1 VLTAHAENVKVH
13 AENVKARTDEK
24 QKQIVSVGGGMYRRS
39 KGGLTLV
46 RVEDPVA
53 AVSGTGA
60 SNPQVNADAK
70 AKPSHKA
77 SRTVIG
83 GSTYVSKGSTMVR
96 VTGKTSALKARSTRK
111 CLQMIRGKKSKS
123 KKLTKGKDLCMF
135 FIKFGKCSK
144 LPECPYL
151 HDKSKIA
158 VCPKFLRGLCD
169 DSECLL
175 SHVVSAD
182 KMPVCRHFLT
192 GLCNNDDCPYL
203 HVKVEFACFQLSVM
217 SLAQPV

>member
-1 VLTAHAENVKVH
+1 MAA
-13 AENVKARTDEK
+13 
-24 QKQIVSVGGGMYRRS
+24 
-39 KGGLTLV
+39 GGLTLV
-46 RVEDPVA
+46 RLEDPVA
-53 AVSGTGA
+53 AGSGTGA
-60 SNPQVNADAK
+60 SNSQVNADAK

-123 KKLTKGKDLCMF
+123 KKLTRGKDLCIF

-151 HDKSKIA
+151 NDKSKARHSRHHSRHSHYSHLTHKA
-158 VCPKFLRGLCD
+158 VSSSLQFTHKSPGCETADCTTNQNECWCRLRFVRNSCAA
-169 DSECLL
+169 CAMIL
-175 SHVVSAD
+175 S
-182 KMPVCRHFLT
+182 
-192 GLCNNDDCPYL
+192 
-203 HVKVEFACFQLSVM
+203 ACFPTLYQLTRCLFVDIS
-217 SLAQPV
+217 SLACVTTTAVLICM